1 MARQLRAEDVAN
13 IMDEADWDDSDASS
27 DEDDDC
33 SPLGL
38 RDPLQRAE
46 DSEDSDNDSGHTEK
60 TVHAGALP
68 PQDSEQ
74 PHTSDPTFSTGSLPT
89 LPVTFNEPV
98 GLAIDMDSTAT
109 TINILPLHLA
119 MT

>member
-1 MARQLRAEDVAN
+1 MARQLRAEDVSN
-13 IMDEADWDDSDASS
+13 IMDEPGWDDSAASS
-27 DEDDDC
+27 DEDDEY
-33 SPLGL
+33 SPLSL

-46 DSEDSDNDSGHTEK
+46 DSKDSDDNSGHTEQ

-74 PHTSDPTFSTGSLPT
+74 PRASDPTSSTGSSPT
-89 LPVTFNEPV
+89 LPVTFNEPI

-109 TINILPLHLA
+109 AIDFLTLHLA

>member
-1 MARQLRAEDVAN
+1 MAQQLRAEDVAN
-13 IMDEADWDDSDASS
+13 ILDEPDASS
-27 DEDDDC
+27 DEDDEY

-46 DSEDSDNDSGHTEK
+46 DSEDSDDDSGHTEQ

-74 PHTSDPTFSTGSLPT
+74 PRTSDPTSSTG
-89 LPVTFNEPV
+89 F
-98 GLAIDMDSTAT
+98 AKI
-109 TINILPLHLA
+109 
-119 MT
+119 

>member
-1 MARQLRAEDVAN
+1 MGEP
-13 IMDEADWDDSDASS
+13 DWDDSDASS
-27 DEDDDC
+27 DEDDEY

-38 RDPLQRAE
+38 RDFLQRAE
-46 DSEDSDNDSGHTEK
+46 DSEDSDNDSGHTEQ

-74 PHTSDPTFSTGSLPT
+74 PRTSDSTSSTGSSPT

-109 TINILPLHLA
+109 AIDFLTLHLA

>member
-13 IMDEADWDDSDASS
+13 IMDEPGWDDSDASL
-27 DEDDDC
+27 DEDDEY
-33 SPLGL
+33 SPLSL
-38 RDPLQRAE
+38 RDPLQRVE
-46 DSEDSDNDSGHTEK
+46 DSKDSDDDFGHKEQ

-74 PHTSDPTFSTGSLPT
+74 PRASDPTSSTDSSPT
-89 LPVTFNEPV
+89 LPGTFNKPV

-109 TINILPLHLA
+109 AIDVLTLHLA